1 MCIFCFKWFKFNSF
15 WFTEG
20 FDWGEWVKLEKSYK
34 FNVWIFFFFKVYR
47 AEISIVCLYDELS
60 GTAEVLSVN
69 EPPVQCYRKQKKYSL
84 QRYTIVCVQKKKK
97 KQEKEKKSVYFLVTG

>member
-1 MCIFCFKWFKFNSF
+1 MF
-15 WFTEG
+15 G
-20 FDWGEWVKLEKSYK
+20 
-34 FNVWIFFFFKVYR
+34 FFFFKVYR

-84 QRYTIVCVQKKKK
+84 QHYIIVCVQKKKK
-97 KQEKEKKSVYFLVTG
+97 KNKRRKKVNLFLSNWIIFWELFGNPG